1 MIQSRCFRLVVQI
14 QRRADKIHQL
24 DAERLSAL
32 TPAVLEGFRMR
43 NYTVLSLIQLSK
55 SIGNQ
60 GLAKAIPQERIKT
73 TCMVLSR
80 VAGGRSILGYCE
92 LRIIWLS
99 DNIISSGPQPL
110 TDVSREYLRVFGD
123 NVSRTSWAS
132 SPSHEENTCDM
143 LDGFKHVTLLHPG
156 LPLHTDGQL

>member
-99 DNIISSGPQPL
+99 DNIINSGPQPL
-110 TDVSREYLRVFGD
+110 TDVSREYLEF
-123 NVSRTSWAS
+123 SAIM
-132 SPSHEENTCDM
+132 SP
-143 LDGFKHVTLLHPG
+143 GRRG
-156 LPLHTDGQL
+156 LPLPRMKKIRVICLTDLST